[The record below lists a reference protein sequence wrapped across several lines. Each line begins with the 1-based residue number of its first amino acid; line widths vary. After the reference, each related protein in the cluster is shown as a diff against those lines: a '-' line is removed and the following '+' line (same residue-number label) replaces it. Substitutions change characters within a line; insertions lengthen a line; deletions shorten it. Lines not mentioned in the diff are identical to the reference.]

1 MKELL
6 PLIKSYTK
14 KSFEVLG
21 DLKTLDIPSNALLY
35 SADAK
40 SMYTNIDTT
49 VGIQSFR
56 DFFASHKTLIPVNIP
71 VNLFLRILELVMSNN
86 IFSFGN
92 TTLLQLSG
100 TAMGTPAACS
110 YATITYGQYKNTMIL
125 TEFDAQLL
133 YYQ

>member
-1 MKELL
+1 
-6 PLIKSYTK
+6 
-14 KSFEVLG
+14 
-21 DLKTLDIPSNALLY
+21 
-35 SADAK
+35 
-40 SMYTNIDTT
+40 MYTNIDTT